1 MESRSSIKSS
11 FFSGGGCGGGG
22 IDDGGTVVAVDG
34 CSSAAVELELSS
46 TMIVVLSSGIL
57 NRLSAECCE

>member
-46 TMIVVLSSGIL
+46 TMIVVLSL
-57 NRLSAECCE
+57 AVV